1 MAEEFRNDYEST
13 MDMPEETVNET
24 ETPETAT
31 PEVNGVEAEAERN
44 AAEVKSAVA
53 GEKANKRTAFQ
64 VMEAY
69 KMIRTNLLFSL
80 ATTNSRVVV
89 FSSAEPSAG
98 KSTLSANLAIVMAQ
112 TGARVLL
119 VDADMRKPSQH
130 RNFKKSRSLG
140 LSKVLGGLNTLDE
153 CIHTNVKPN
162 VDLITSGP
170 TPPNPSELLG
180 SARMKELVEELQT
193 KYDYVFVDM
202 PPLCV
207 VADALVV
214 APNAAGVVLVAAG
227 WVLRT
232 HIYVDMPW
240 LLPLGFRFYGFSSS
254 DYFPLMPNLGYFL
267 LGAAAGRGLYRQ
279 KKSLLPDFP
288 SEHWFVR
295 FWRWCG
301 RNSLMIYLLH
311 QPVLAALCECYQMLR
326 KL

>member
-1 MAEEFRNDYEST
+1 MAENFRNE
-13 MDMPEETVNET
+13 MEVNQEMIRDT
-24 ETPETAT
+24 SA
-31 PEVNGVEAEAERN
+31 PEVNTVETEAEKT

-69 KMIRTNLLFSL
+69 KMIRTNLLFAL
-80 ATTNSRVVV
+80 ATTNSRTVV

-119 VDADMRKPSQH
+119 MDADMRKPSQH
-130 RNFKKSRSLG
+130 RNFKKTRSLG

-153 CIHTNVKPN
+153 CIHVNVKPN

-180 SARMKELVEELQT
+180 STRMKELLEELESR
-193 KYDYVFVDM
+193 YDFVFIDM

-214 APNAAGVVLVAAG
+214 APNAAGVVLVARHNQTMYDEFGEALEK
-227 WVLRT
+227 VNT
-232 HIYVDMPW
+232 AA
-240 LLPLGFRFYGFSSS
+240 SK
-254 DYFPLMPNLGYFL
+254 L
-267 LGAAAGRGLYRQ
+267 LGVVLTDMKVGTGNYGRY
-279 KKSLLPDFP
+279 
-288 SEHWFVR
+288 
-295 FWRWCG
+295 G
-301 RNSLMIYLLH
+301 RYGRY
-311 QPVLAALCECYQMLR
+311 ERRRYYQRYDYEYSSTR
-326 KL
+326 K

>member
-1 MAEEFRNDYEST
+1 MAEQFRNDYETT
-13 MDMPEETVNET
+13 MDMPEEAVNEV
-24 ETPETAT
+24 ETPAT
-31 PEVNGVEAEAERN
+31 PEASNVEAEAERN

-80 ATTNSRVVV
+80 ATTDSRVVV

-130 RNFKKSRSLG
+130 RNFKKTRSLG

-153 CIHTNVKPN
+153 CLHHNVKPN

-180 SARMKELVEELQT
+180 SARMKSLLEELENR
-193 KYDYVFVDM
+193 YDYIFVDM

-214 APNAAGVVLVAAG
+214 APNAAGVVLVA
-227 WVLRT
+227 RHNQT
-232 HIYVDMPW
+232 MYDE
-240 LLPLGFRFYGFSSS
+240 FSEALEKVETS
-254 DYFPLMPNLGYFL
+254 GAKL
-267 LGAAAGRGLYRQ
+267 LGVVLTDMKVGTGNYGRY
-279 KKSLLPDFP
+279 
-288 SEHWFVR
+288 
-295 FWRWCG
+295 G
-301 RNSLMIYLLH
+301 RYGRYERRRYYQRYDYEYSNNSG
-311 QPVLAALCECYQMLR
+311 
-326 KL
+326 K